1 MQAGPEGVYMRRRDA
16 IVLPLAVL
24 AGTAVQRVGTSWAA
38 GVELVT
44 EDFMLPAG
52 EPGMQVLLRNKR
64 PAHLSAFRPER
75 TLLFVHGLT
84 YASSTTF
91 DLPLGGQSWMEFI
104 AERGFD
110 VWCLDLPGYGGST
123 KPSGMARP
131 PGESPPLVRRDATYA
146 AISAAADFVRARHGV
161 EKLVVMAWS
170 AGTTLMGR
178 YAAENPGLVH
188 RVVLYAPVWLRQG
201 SGPAPPTAAYRSV
214 TREAAQRDWLA
225 SAPAVKRDTLLPPGW
240 FTQFAQA
247 NWLTDPDGAR
257 ETPPVL
263 RVPNGPM
270 ADLRDNLTSNTPFFD
285 PAAIT
290 VPTLLIGAE
299 WDTVAPPYMAAALF
313 PLLTNSPGKLL
324 VGLAEG
330 THSIFLERNRGA
342 LFKAVQ
348 GFLEAP

>member
-1 MQAGPEGVYMRRRDA
+1 MRRRDV

-24 AGTAVQRVGTSWAA
+24 AGTAVQRVGASWAA
-38 GVELVT
+38 GAELIT
-44 EDFMLPAG
+44 KDFLLSAG
-52 EPGMQVLLRNKR
+52 KPGMQVLLRNKR

-75 TLLFVHGLT
+75 TLIFVHGLT

-91 DLPLGGQSWMEFI
+91 DLPLGGQSWMELI

-123 KPSGMARP
+123 KPSEMARR
-131 PGESPPLVRRDATYA
+131 PGDSPPLVRKDATYA
-146 AISAAADFVRARHGV
+146 AVAAAAEFIRARRSV

-178 YAAENPGLVH
+178 YAAENPSVVH

-201 SGPAPPTAAYRSV
+201 GGPAPPTAAYRTV
-214 TREAAQRDWLA
+214 TREAVQRDWLA
-225 SAPAVKRDTLLPPGW
+225 SAPAAKRDALLPPGW
-240 FTQFAQA
+240 FAQFAEA
-247 NWLTDPDGAR
+247 NWSTDPEGAR

-270 ADLRDNLTSNTPFFD
+270 ADLRDNLTSNMPFFD
-285 PAAIT
+285 PSSIT
-290 VPTLLIGAE
+290 APTLLIGAE

-324 VGLAEG
+324 IELAEG
-330 THSIFLERNRGA
+330 THSIFLERNRDA
-342 LFKAVQ
+342 LFKVVQ
-348 GFLEAP
+348 SFLEEP

>member
-1 MQAGPEGVYMRRRDA
+1 MHRRDTLM
-16 IVLPLAVL
+16 LPLAVL
-24 AGTAVQRVGTSWAA
+24 AGAEVLQA
-38 GVELVT
+38 GVSHATGTGLIT

-52 EPGMQVLLRNKR
+52 GPGTQVLLRNKR
-64 PAHLSAFRPER
+64 PAQLSAFRPER

-123 KPSGMARP
+123 KPSEMTRP
-131 PGESPPLVRRDATYA
+131 PGDSPPLVRRDATYA
-146 AISAAADFVRARHGV
+146 ALAVAAEFIRARHGV
-161 EKLVVMAWS
+161 EKFVVMAWS

-178 YAAENPGLVH
+178 YAAENPHLVH

-201 SGPAPPTAAYRSV
+201 TGPAPPTAAYRTV

-225 SAPAVKRDTLLPPGW
+225 SAPTAKRDVLLPPGW
-240 FTQFAQA
+240 FVQFSEA
-247 NWLTDPDGAR
+247 NWSTDPDGGR

-270 ADLRDNLTSNTPFFD
+270 ADLRDNLVSNTPFFD
-285 PAAIT
+285 PTAVIA
-290 VPTLLIGAE
+290 PTLLIGAE
-299 WDTVAPPYMAAALF
+299 WDTVTPPYMAAALF
-313 PLLTNSPGKLL
+313 PLLVNSPSKML
-324 VGLAEG
+324 VELAEG
-330 THSIFLERNRGA
+330 THSIFLEQNRGT
-342 LFKAVQ
+342 LFRVVQ
-348 GFLEAP
+348 SFLEER